1 MPRWLRLVRGMIGT
15 GVAFAVGGPAIVA
28 IIGLGFW
35 LFGNASLGSV
45 AFTAARSS
53 VVSFVI
59 GVLFSGILAL
69 AARVRGFEK
78 LSLKLFTLLGG
89 GVGFA
94 AFMAMGLSGA
104 FSAWSFDT
112 GLVNFLLLTSIGAGA
127 AAATLVVAR
136 KATAALDSGE
146 EPVSLG
152 EGSASPV
159 DMSRDSER
167 VRHRE

>member
-15 GVAFAVGGPAIVA
+15 GVAFAVGGPVIVA
-28 IIGLGFW
+28 TIGLGFW
-35 LFGNASLGSV
+35 LFGNASLGGV
-45 AFTAARSS
+45 AFTVARSS

-69 AARVRGFEK
+69 AAQGRSFEK
-78 LSLKLFTLLGG
+78 LSLKLFTALGG
-89 GVGFA
+89 GVGLA

-104 FSAWSFDT
+104 FKAWSFDT
-112 GLVNFLLLTSIGAGA
+112 GLLNFVLLTSIGAGA
-127 AAATLVVAR
+127 AAATLFVAR
-136 KATAALDSGE
+136 KATAELDSGE
-146 EPVSLG
+146 ERFSLG
-152 EGSASPV
+152 EGPASSV